1 MNRRNVPQ
9 QIIYDKP
16 IANII
21 LNGGKLKPFPLKSE
35 MSPLYPL
42 LLNIVFEF
50 LARAI
55 KQEEVVKG
63 AQIGKE
69 VVKLFLFAA
78 DKILFLR
85 P

>member
-1 MNRRNVPQ
+1 
-9 QIIYDKP
+9 
-16 IANII
+16 
-21 LNGGKLKPFPLKSE
+21 